1 MGTPKC
7 MGKILHLHRLGLQVI
22 WFHKTNQPVHL
33 HSSRAFYQ
41 ESLWLNL
48 CLWVSECLPRL
59 SFCCFHTGVGSLG
72 FWRTTQMYE
81 SGLGFKVFSWV
92 SWWTLVSSSYASH
105 NRGAIGLQQLQP
117 LTMGNKF
124 VPFMKYLDK
133 TKKDLARLIIRICYW
148 INHFF

>member
-41 ESLWLNL
+41 ESLWLNF

-59 SFCCFHTGVGSLG
+59 SFCFHTGVGSLG
-72 FWRTTQMYE
+72 FWRPTQMYE
-81 SGLGFKVFSWV
+81 SGLGFKDFFGCPGEPLYHHHMLH
-92 SWWTLVSSSYASH
+92 TTGEQLGCNNFNH
-105 NRGAIGLQQLQP
+105 LQWGISLFP
-117 LTMGNKF
+117 LWNTS
-124 VPFMKYLDK
+124 
-133 TKKDLARLIIRICYW
+133 TKQKKIW
-148 INHFF
+148 PGW